1 MSSQWAL
8 IKFQASAWPA
18 TFLATKPM
26 VARASCGGILSS
38 SKVYSRYLQDDSDSQ
53 TGPYLV
59 WIFIRTLCRLWS
71 WIPAH
76 LLSSQIFVVQ
86 ARALPRL
93 SLSDVSLEL
102 WCLFQANSHSF
113 SPPAAKAWQYIN
125 SLRLEWML
133 DNMVKHKYGG
143 ELLQLI
149 FSPLDVGFNWPASC
163 SQWDKRILYWH
174 GL

>member
-26 VARASCGGILSS
+26 VARTSSGGILSL

-53 TGPYLV
+53 TGKGPYLV
-59 WIFIRTLCRLWS
+59 WIFIRTLYRLWS

-86 ARALPRL
+86 ARALRKL

-102 WCLFQANSHSF
+102 WYLFQANSHSF

-133 DNMVKHKYGG
+133 DDMVKHKYGG

-149 FSPLDVGFNWPASC
+149 FFTSRCGF
-163 SQWDKRILYWH
+163 
-174 GL
+174 